1 MNKRRLHHLWTKLR
15 LVRPLYVF
23 ILLIICTSVTIYSL
37 RQNNLTMVRLREN
50 VYQTD
55 KNNGNVQAALE
66 KLQAYVV
73 GNMNTS
79 LTQGS
84 GSVYPPIQLTYT
96 YDRLE
101 QAALENQNQSA
112 NTQIYTDA
120 ENYCQQLDP
129 TDFSGH
135 NRVPC
140 VEQYV
145 ESHGISAPTVPAS
158 LYEFDFVSPTWSPDF
173 AGWSLLAS
181 VFLLLF
187 LVVLVATDWWFEKNI
202 D

>member
-1 MNKRRLHHLWTKLR
+1 MVHLK
-15 LVRPLYVF
+15 
-23 ILLIICTSVTIYSL
+23 
-37 RQNNLTMVRLREN
+37 EN

-55 KNNGNVQAALE
+55 KDDGNVQGAL
-66 KLQAYVV
+66 KQLQAYVV

-79 LTQGS
+79 LTQGAS
-84 GSVYPPIQLTYT
+84 SVYPPIQLTYT

-101 QAALENQNQSA
+101 QTALSENESS

-145 ESHGISAPTVPAS
+145 ENHGIAAPTVPSS
-158 LYEFDFVSPTWSPDF
+158 LYEFDFISPTWSPDL
-173 AGWSLLAS
+173 AGWTLVVSA
-181 VFLLLF
+181 LLF
-187 LVVLVATDWWFEKNI
+187 ILFVVLVATDRWFKKYVE
-202 D
+202 

>member
-1 MNKRRLHHLWTKLR
+1 MA
-15 LVRPLYVF
+15 
-23 ILLIICTSVTIYSL
+23 LIISSGVFVYAL

-50 VYQTD
+50 VYQAD
-55 KNNGNVQAALE
+55 KGDGNIQSAL
-66 KLQAYVV
+66 KQLQAYVV
-73 GNMNTS
+73 SNMNTS
-79 LTQGS
+79 LTEGN

-101 QAALENQNQSA
+101 QAALNQSQAA

-120 ENYCQQLDP
+120 EYYCQKLDP

-145 ESHGISAPTVPAS
+145 QSHGINAPTVPTS
-158 LYEFDFVSPTWSPDF
+158 LYEFDFISPSWSPDL
-173 AGWSLLAS
+173 AGWSLVAG
-181 VFLLLF
+181 VLLLLT
-187 LVVLVATDWWFEKNI
+187 LVVLVITDRWFKKHVE
-202 D
+202 